1 MLRAWASRPNAH
13 FSAASPLFLF
23 FASAASPPPPS
34 PPSSLASPAP
44 NRRAMPRPLRIAVVG
59 DVVRFLVVIRQIVW
73 EVHYF
78 SGPQGLCVFAV
89 RLLNYLQALLVH
101 GLSSFSWFR
110 SFSLKIL
117 LSPFEL
123 FSYQQLMIILG
134 FSACFQNNFI
144 CMELTLFDNLTL
156 KHDQWDLE
164 QDSRALDFLQA
175 DLVLFTGDFG
185 NENVELVRSISN
197 LKLPKAM
204 ILGNHDSWTTQTFS
218 EKKTNRV
225 YLQLKCLGEEHV
237 GYSRLDFPTLKLCVL
252 GGRPFSCG
260 GDRLFRPRLLSSR
273 YGVNDMEESAKKIC
287 KAACG
292 IPEGHYVII
301 LAHNGP
307 TGLGSNAD
315 DICGRD
321 WIYQGGDH
329 GDPDL
334 ARAISDLQRDEQIP
348 IPLVV
353 FGHMH
358 NALQYGN
365 GLRKM
370 LVVASDNTIY
380 LNGAIVPRVKDRSST
395 EGLTDPRSSA
405 EDQNQLQTSG
415 VGTLRA
421 FTVVEMLEGQVEK
434 IVETWVLVADSN
446 IEIGQEKILFQKQ

>member
-59 DVVRFLVVIRQIVW
+59 DV
-73 EVHYF
+73 
-78 SGPQGLCVFAV
+78 
-89 RLLNYLQALLVH
+89 
-101 GLSSFSWFR
+101 
-110 SFSLKIL
+110 
-117 LSPFEL
+117 
-123 FSYQQLMIILG
+123 
-134 FSACFQNNFI
+134 
-144 CMELTLFDNLTL
+144 
-156 KHDQWDLE
+156 HDQWDLE

-273 YGVNDMEESAKKIC
+273 LVKYGVNDMEESAKKIC